1 MSLCSTVPGFTVPQ
15 ELLCHSL
22 PMRSLMVLLAA
33 LMFGLLGG
41 YGWSVMAR
49 RPQPAHVPKV
59 PKPEKLVIPDSAAD
73 KQWEER
79 ADENEIAPATVASH
93 SKATSSS
100 SENQAEP
107 ANAG

>member
-1 MSLCSTVPGFTVPQ
+1 M
-15 ELLCHSL
+15 
-22 PMRSLMVLLAA
+22 LLAA
-33 LMFGLLGG
+33 AVMFGVLGG

-79 ADENEIAPATVASH
+79 ADENDAAPATQPGSH
-93 SKATSSS
+93 SKAAASSS
-100 SENQAEP
+100 KNQAEP